1 MKTPCLLQ
9 IFFLSL
15 LASGFC
21 SGLLVVFTLPRL
33 LSFSTSSSSFLLC
46 MWSCGSDRWTDGMS
60 EALCADQSP
69 AQEIGELDGGHCDGD
84 RCLCK
89 VLRKRK
95 REEETA
101 LILSHWFHRSSLKWR
116 YSCLSVSSSRALFQI
131 SHVANYSCHQLPVFK
146 QRCVIL
152 CGLESQVK
160 ARFARLMSAHAA
172 SSLKF
177 IL

>member
-9 IFFLSL
+9 ILFLSL
-15 LASGFC
+15 SSPLA
-21 SGLLVVFTLPRL
+21 FTLACL
-33 LSFSTSSSSFLLC
+33 GYSLCLSSFLSLTSSSSFLLY

-69 AQEIGELDGGHCDGD
+69 AQEIGELHGGHCDGD
-84 RCLCK
+84 CCLYK
-89 VLRKRK
+89 VLWKRK

-101 LILSHWFHRSSLKWR
+101 LISSHWFHRSSLKWQ

-131 SHVANYSCHQLPVFK
+131 SHVANYSCHQLPIFK

-160 ARFARLMSAHAA
+160 SRFAHLMSAHVA
-172 SSLKF
+172 
-177 IL
+177 